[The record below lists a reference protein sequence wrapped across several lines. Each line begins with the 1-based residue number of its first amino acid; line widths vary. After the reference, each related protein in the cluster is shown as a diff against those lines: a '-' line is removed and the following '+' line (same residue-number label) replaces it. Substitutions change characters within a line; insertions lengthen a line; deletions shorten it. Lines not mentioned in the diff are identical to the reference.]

1 MWQGGRWVPV
11 GGAVGQHWGHDVGL
25 TSSPWVADQLQT
37 NFASDLR
44 SILKT
49 VFKIVASQA
58 ESSEEPSTSQ
68 DAPRVADC
76 PLCSSPTEAAGLQR
90 TGACRLPEWVPDST
104 CSQCS
109 TCRSPFTLLRRRH
122 HCRSCGKIFCAR
134 CSPHA
139 AALPHYGQPK
149 PVRVCTRGAG
159 PFHHAEPPAPCTASH
174 PGEGG
179 GSATSQGPSGQGP
192 GRRAPKRQ
200 QGHPA

>member
-1 MWQGGRWVPV
+1 MLHTLFVCISG
-11 GGAVGQHWGHDVGL
+11 
-25 TSSPWVADQLQT
+25 VADQLQT

-58 ESSEEPSTSQ
+58 EPLEEPSASPLVPAEEEDGDPCVA

-90 TGACRLPEWVPDST
+90 AGGAPHLPEWVPDST

-109 TCRSPFTLLRRRH
+109 ACRSPFTLLRRRH

-149 PVRVCTRGAG
+149 PVRVCTHCYVA
-159 PFHHAEPPAPCTASH
+159 HLSPAP
-174 PGEGG
+174 
-179 GSATSQGPSGQGP
+179 
-192 GRRAPKRQ
+192 RRARSQ
-200 QGHPA
+200 